1 MVKCMFDLKDM
12 KWAVVASAHRSFRQ
26 AAETLRVRQPT
37 LSRRLRALEYRLGT
51 RLFERTNGGSW
62 PTADGQEFLD
72 AARHIL
78 EEIDSISS
86 RFKGRTRGEGGRLSI
101 GVHASI
107 SAGNLRATL
116 IEHRRRFPDVTT
128 SLIDGSS
135 TQLVSYLS
143 SASADVAFLA
153 EDAPEFAGKS
163 LPVWSERVVA
173 AIPEDHPLCDRE
185 VVHWSDLADQPLL
198 LPRRGAGPEF
208 LKLLASRMG
217 GPDSSRLLH
226 HDLAMD
232 GLLTL
237 VGAGWGILLVLEG
250 ATGAAYPGVVFREV
264 HDVQAP
270 VRLNF
275 RACWRP
281 SNGNPALRPFLDM
294 LGERYPDFA
303 ADSGPS

>member
-1 MVKCMFDLKDM
+1 MFDLRDL
-12 KWAVVASAHRSFRQ
+12 KWAVVASTHRSFRQ

-37 LSRRLRALEYRLGT
+37 LSRRLRALESRLGIK
-51 RLFERTNGGSW
+51 LFERTHGGSW
-62 PTADGQEFLD
+62 PTADGREFLD

-78 EEIDSISS
+78 EEIDSIST
-86 RFKGRTRGEGGRLSI
+86 RFKGRTRGDGGRLSI
-101 GVHASI
+101 GVHTSI

-116 IEHRRRFPDVTT
+116 IEHHRRFPNVIT
-128 SLIDGSS
+128 SLVEGSRE
-135 TQLVSYLS
+135 QLMSYLAG
-143 SASADVAFLA
+143 SAADVAFLV
-153 EDAPEFAGKS
+153 EDAPEFPGKS

-173 AIPEDHPLCDRE
+173 AIPENHPLCERE
-185 VVHWSDLADQPLL
+185 AIHWSDLECETLL
-198 LPRRGAGPEF
+198 LPQRGVGPEF
-208 LKLLASRMG
+208 HKMLGGRLGCASH
-217 GPDSSRLLH
+217 SHLFH
-226 HDLAMD
+226 HDVAMD
-232 GLLTL
+232 GLLAL
-237 VGAGWGILLVLEG
+237 VGAGWGILLALEG

-303 ADSGPS
+303 ADSGLG

>member
-1 MVKCMFDLKDM
+1 MFDLRDL

-37 LSRRLRALEYRLGT
+37 LSRRLRALESRLGI
-51 RLFERTNGGSW
+51 RLFERTHGGSW

-78 EEIDSISS
+78 EEIDSISI

-135 TQLVSYLS
+135 AQLVSYLS
-143 SASADVAFLA
+143 SSAVDVAFLA
-153 EDAPEFAGKS
+153 EDVPEFVGKS

-173 AIPEDHPLCDRE
+173 AIPEDHPLNNHE
-185 VVHWSDLADQPLL
+185 VIHWSDLVDQPLL

-217 GPDSSRLLH
+217 GPDSRRLFH

-237 VGAGWGILLVLEG
+237 VGAGWGILLALEG

-270 VRLNF
+270 ARLNF

-303 ADSGPS
+303 ADSGLG

>member
-1 MVKCMFDLKDM
+1 MFDLRDM

-37 LSRRLRALEYRLGT
+37 LSRRLRDLESRLGT
-51 RLFERTNGGSW
+51 KLFERTNGGSW
-62 PTADGQEFLD
+62 PTADGLEFLD

-78 EEIDSISS
+78 EEIDSIAI
-86 RFKGRTRGEGGRLSI
+86 RFKGRSGGRGGRLSI
-101 GVHASI
+101 GVHTSI

-116 IEHRRRFPDVTT
+116 IEHRRRFPEVTI

-135 TQLVSYLS
+135 AQLVSYLS
-143 SASADVAFLA
+143 SSAVDVAFLA
-153 EDAPEFAGKS
+153 EDAPEFVGKS

-173 AIPEDHPLCDRE
+173 AIPEDHPLSNHE
-185 VVHWSDLADQPLL
+185 VIHWSDLVDQPLL

-217 GPDSSRLLH
+217 GSDSCHLFH
-226 HDLAMD
+226 HDVAID

-250 ATGAAYPGVVFREV
+250 VTGAAYLGVVFREV
-264 HDVQAP
+264 HDAQAP
-270 VRLNF
+270 ARLNF

-281 SNGNPALRPFLDM
+281 SNGNPALGPFLEM
-294 LGERYPDFA
+294 LGERYPDLA
-303 ADSGPS
+303 ADSGLG

>member
-1 MVKCMFDLKDM
+1 MFDLRDM

-37 LSRRLRALEYRLGT
+37 LSRRLRDLESRLGT
-51 RLFERTNGGSW
+51 KLFERTNGGSW
-62 PTADGQEFLD
+62 PTADGREFLD

-78 EEIDSISS
+78 EEIDSIAI
-86 RFKGRTRGEGGRLSI
+86 RFKGRSGGRGGRLSI
-101 GVHASI
+101 GVHTSI

-116 IEHRRRFPDVTT
+116 IEHRRRFPEVTT

-135 TQLVSYLS
+135 AQLVSYLS
-143 SASADVAFLA
+143 SSAVDVAFLA
-153 EDAPEFAGKS
+153 EDAPEFVGKS

-173 AIPEDHPLCDRE
+173 AIPEDHPLSNHE
-185 VVHWSDLADQPLL
+185 VIHWSDLVDQPLL

-217 GPDSSRLLH
+217 GSDSCHLFH
-226 HDLAMD
+226 HDVAID

-250 ATGAAYPGVVFREV
+250 VTGAAYLGVVFREV
-264 HDVQAP
+264 HDAQAP
-270 VRLNF
+270 ARLNF

-281 SNGNPALRPFLDM
+281 SNGNPALGPFLEM
-294 LGERYPDFA
+294 LGERYPDLA
-303 ADSGPS
+303 ADSGLG

>member
-1 MVKCMFDLKDM
+1 MFDLRDM

-37 LSRRLRALEYRLGT
+37 LSRRLRDLESRLGT
-51 RLFERTNGGSW
+51 KLFERTNGGSW
-62 PTADGQEFLD
+62 PTADGREFLD

-78 EEIDSISS
+78 EEIDSIAI
-86 RFKGRTRGEGGRLSI
+86 RFTGRSGGRGGRLSI
-101 GVHASI
+101 GVHTSI

-116 IEHRRRFPDVTT
+116 IEHRRRFPEVTT

-135 TQLVSYLS
+135 AQLVSYLS
-143 SASADVAFLA
+143 SSAVDVAFLA
-153 EDAPEFAGKS
+153 EDAPEFVGKS

-173 AIPEDHPLCDRE
+173 AIPEDHPFSNHE
-185 VVHWSDLADQPLL
+185 VIHWSDLVDQPLL

-217 GPDSSRLLH
+217 GSDSCHLFH
-226 HDLAMD
+226 HYEAND

-237 VGAGWGILLVLEG
+237 VGAAWGILLVLEG
-250 ATGAAYPGVVFREV
+250 VTGAAETGVVFREV
-264 HDVQAP
+264 HDAQAP
-270 VRLNF
+270 ARLNF

-281 SNGNPALRPFLDM
+281 SNGNPALGPFLEM
-294 LGERYPDFA
+294 LGERYPDLA
-303 ADSGPS
+303 ADSGLG